1 MLLHI
6 PAKLWI
12 SLSLLRWQTIRLHE
26 FIHTVLRI
34 SSGKSDAIVKLHA
47 LVQEKRDV
55 FAVFRDLPSFG
66 QITDDLSTMVGVLV
80 DQRIIEVS
88 HRLGQD

>member
-1 MLLHI
+1 M
-6 PAKLWI
+6 
-12 SLSLLRWQTIRLHE
+12 
-26 FIHTVLRI
+26 
-34 SSGKSDAIVKLHA
+34 
-47 LVQEKRDV
+47 

-66 QITDDLSTMVGVLV
+66 QITDDLSTMVGVLG